1 MELYA
6 RPGWER
12 VLKPKGYVKT
22 HVQLDKEIIVL
33 ILTIILCITNFI
45 TLEYYSRA
53 ELYRMISNQV

>member
-22 HVQLDKEIIVL
+22 HVQLDKEIG
-33 ILTIILCITNFI
+33 
-45 TLEYYSRA
+45 A
-53 ELYRMISNQV
+53 QK